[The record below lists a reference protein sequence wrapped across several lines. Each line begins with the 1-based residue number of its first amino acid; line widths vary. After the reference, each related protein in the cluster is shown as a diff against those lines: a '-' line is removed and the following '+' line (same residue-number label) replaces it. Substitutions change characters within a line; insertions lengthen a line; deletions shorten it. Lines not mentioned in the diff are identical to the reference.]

1 MRQKIQIRCPSCG
14 SDKVRKNGFIQKKG
28 RKEQRYQCR
37 NEDCGYI
44 FGESSISGDESNAQ

>member
-1 MRQKIQIRCPSCG
+1 MKQKIQLRCPSCG

-44 FGESSISGDESNAQ
+44 FGESSISGGESDAQ